1 MSDEGRTLQM
11 IYQLAQTVDQILR
24 HVRRIEQTVNSVKKS
39 AVSTRRKPRKA
50 ASKKPR
56 RKRQNPS

>member
-24 HVRRIEQTVNSVKKS
+24 HVRRIEQIVNNIKKN
-39 AVSTRRKPRKA
+39 ALITKRKPRKT
-50 ASKKPR
+50 ASKQSHR
-56 RKRQNPS
+56 RR

>member
-24 HVRRIEQTVNSVKKS
+24 HVRRIEQTVNSVKKR
-39 AVSTRRKPRKA
+39 AVRTKRKPRKA
-50 ASKKPR
+50 ASKQSR
-56 RKRQNPS
+56 RRR

>member
-24 HVRRIEQTVNSVKKS
+24 HVRRIEQTVNSVKKV
-39 AVSTRRKPRKA
+39 ALRPKREGRKA
-50 ASKKPR
+50 ASKQPR
-56 RKRQNPS
+56 RRR

>member
-24 HVRRIEQTVNSVKKS
+24 HVRRIEQTVNSVKKV
-39 AVSTRRKPRKA
+39 ALRPKRAGRKA
-50 ASKKPR
+50 ASKQPR
-56 RKRQNPS
+56 GKR

>member
-24 HVRRIEQTVNSVKKS
+24 HVRRIEQTVNSLKKS
-39 AVSTRRKPRKA
+39 AVSTKRKPRNE
-50 ASKKPR
+50 ASRQAR
-56 RKRQNPS
+56 RRR